1 MRMTKLLV
9 IVIVIIDRAIVFTF
23 STYNHFIYCIRFAN
37 YCVIDGKV
45 YAVAYLDLI
54 AWGE

>member
-9 IVIVIIDRAIVFTF
+9 IVNVIIDRASVFTF
-23 STYNHFIYCIRFAN
+23 SNHNHFIDCIRFAN

-45 YAVAYLDLI
+45 YAVA
-54 AWGE
+54 